1 MPEEDEEEEVDEE
14 EAGAEEEGLRLDD
27 RVAILFLPGELD
39 FFAFTL
45 FFFERADF
53 DFACERV
60 RTRFL
65 FATTPEAGAASASG
79 SAAAGADGTAA
90 TAPSEKTSAPIV
102 PTRTCLEEPAT
113 DEEEEEEED
122 DDDEVEEEEEVRVDA
137 RVARRL
143 TDLRLFFL
151 APLLRSSFGLTSPRA
166 VLLDPFLRLRLFRV
180 LMALS
185 TAPAPFLR
193 AAAAASSCLARRVFI
208 VLKTKVQKF
217 PSNCEIR
224 KDTLDIVRSVTRG

>member
-65 FATTPEAGAASASG
+65 FATPPEAGAASASG
-79 SAAAGADGTAA
+79 SAAAA
-90 TAPSEKTSAPIV
+90 SCSA
-102 PTRTCLEEPAT
+102 R
-113 DEEEEEEED
+113 
-122 DDDEVEEEEEVRVDA
+122 
-137 RVARRL
+137 
-143 TDLRLFFL
+143 
-151 APLLRSSFGLTSPRA
+151 
-166 VLLDPFLRLRLFRV
+166 
-180 LMALS
+180 
-185 TAPAPFLR
+185 
-193 AAAAASSCLARRVFI
+193 
-208 VLKTKVQKF
+208 
-217 PSNCEIR
+217 
-224 KDTLDIVRSVTRG
+224 